1 MTELVLPDPCLVVL
15 VGAAGSGKSTFAARH
30 FAPDETLSSDAYRAA
45 IAGDPANQAANG
57 AAFKALHRSL
67 DRRLQAGALTVVD
80 ATNVTMPARRAL
92 VAIAGRASL
101 PSIAIVLDMAPA
113 VVLARNAARA
123 DRVVPEAVVRRHLA
137 ELRTVIDRRA
147 LEADGFA
154 RIVILDDPVAIESI
168 VVRRERRADRDQVDP
183 DRADA
188 D

>member
-30 FAPDETLSSDAYRAA
+30 FAPDEVLSSDAYRAA
-45 IAGDPANQAANG
+45 IAGDPTDQTANG

-92 VAIAGRASL
+92 VAIAGRAGL
-101 PSIAIVLDMAPA
+101 PSIAIVLDVAPA

-123 DRVVPEAVVRRHLA
+123 DRVVPEAIVRRHLEA
-137 ELRTVIDRRA
+137 TRRVVDDRQ
-147 LEADGFA
+147 LEADRFA
-154 RIVILDDPVAIESI
+154 WILVLTDPVEIDALII
-168 VVRRERRADRDQVDP
+168 RREGSAAP
-183 DRADA
+183 AT
-188 D
+188 